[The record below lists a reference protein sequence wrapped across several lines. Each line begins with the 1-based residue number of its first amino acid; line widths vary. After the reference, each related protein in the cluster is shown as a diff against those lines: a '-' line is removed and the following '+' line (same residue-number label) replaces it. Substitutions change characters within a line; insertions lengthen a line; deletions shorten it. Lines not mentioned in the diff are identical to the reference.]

1 MADLDIVSIKERIDN
16 LKAEKA
22 RAEGQKQTI
31 EETWK
36 RDFGVSTLEEAEEL
50 MDNMQQ
56 ELEDYKAA
64 QEEYLSAADKL
75 LTEAGV

>member
-1 MADLDIVSIKERIDN
+1 MADLDIASIKERIDN

-36 RDFGVSTLEEAEEL
+36 RDFGVSTLEEAEDL
-50 MDNMQQ
+50 MAKMQK
-56 ELEDYKAA
+56 ELEDYKIA

-75 LTEAGV
+75 LSEAGV